1 MTRPARPFR
10 DLLMFL
16 QVMVVF
22 VFLSYGGIACVVVL
36 IYGMEACNIVTGVL
50 RATVWRAVWTFCRFA
65 ASATLTA
72 CGGVALGNFY
82 LVLERIRK
90 GTFCAGT
97 HGRML
102 GRMARCGV
110 IMAAVLAAAMGCYI
124 ALERKDMS
132 RTPYIFGMNGLLV
145 AAYAPLAFLTA
156 ALAIQGVRLLLWTLP
171 PGKEDWENRISVG
184 SRKLPDNPRFIFAL
198 LQGCCVA
205 WLVPV
210 WLRATRRIRWFHWSV
225 QEGRGTVAALEIVDM
240 ALWAGMLAI
249 LFLMCGRLRRGQ
261 AATTKRNARALL
273 FLAVGCGVHA
283 VLGGAVV
290 AYAWLLPWQAFCIG
304 MMLLL
309 TVLRKLMID
318 RYAKRIY

>member
-1 MTRPARPFR
+1 MTRPSRPFR

-65 ASATLTA
+65 AGATLTA

-82 LVLERIRK
+82 LVLEQIRK
-90 GTFCAGT
+90 GTFCT
-97 HGRML
+97 EIHGRML

-110 IMAAVLAAAMGCYI
+110 IMASVLAAVMSFYI
-124 ALERKDMS
+124 ALERKDMAKA
-132 RTPYIFGMNGLLV
+132 PYIFGVNGLLV
-145 AAYAPLAFLTA
+145 AVYMPLAFLTA

-171 PGKEDWENRISVG
+171 PDEGNRGVKMSVVF
-184 SRKLPDNPRFIFAL
+184 RNLPNNPKLIFAL

-210 WLRATRRIRWFHWSV
+210 WLRAARRIRWFYWSV
-225 QEGRGTVAALEIVDM
+225 QEGRGTVATLEIVDM
-240 ALWAGMLAI
+240 ALWAVMLAF

-261 AATTKRNARALL
+261 AAATKRNARALL

-290 AYAWLLPWQAFCIG
+290 AYVMLFEWQAACIG
-304 MMLLL
+304 MMLAL
-309 TVLRKLMID
+309 TVLRKLMVD